1 METATLTPE
10 PVIEDVEDPEQ
21 AQPKTIKLAEFLGEW
36 GDILKS
42 QVIRNMDPVYSPK
55 NEDDWDRE
63 AREKLKQL
71 IRPPFESQTRR
82 GILPVARS
90 FYKEDHKAAFLV
102 GEMGSGKTFMGL
114 AIAHLIPKPA
124 KRILIQCPG
133 HLVQK
138 WIRVL
143 SGPINNKIPSKT
155 I

>member
-10 PVIEDVEDPEQ
+10 PEAEVLDDPEQ
-21 AQPKTIKLAEFLGEW
+21 AQPKTIKLADFLGEW

-55 NEDDWDRE
+55 DEDEWDQT

-90 FYKEDHKAAFLV
+90 FYKEDH
-102 GEMGSGKTFMGL
+102 
-114 AIAHLIPKPA
+114 
-124 KRILIQCPG
+124 
-133 HLVQK
+133 
-138 WIRVL
+138 
-143 SGPINNKIPSKT
+143 
-155 I
+155 